1 MNDFVPLRVRSHGS
15 LLEGVASPERLLERA
30 ASLGYRALA
39 ITDRNNLYLAIRF
52 WQEARRLGLTPLL
65 GAEITHREHAA
76 LLLPL
81 DRRGYGR
88 LCELLSQRALDPRF
102 DLVAALAERPS
113 GLHVIVESVGLAS
126 SLLAAGVPAAGGWTS
141 SGAPR
146 PGARPGGVWLGLR
159 GLPEERPALP
169 ERLAAAR
176 GARTALGRDR

>member
-15 LLEGVASPERLLERA
+15 LLEGVASPETLLERA

-65 GAEITHREHAA
+65 GAEIAHRDQAA

-88 LCELLSQRALDPRF
+88 LCELLSQRGGQHKTFFQGLLGFSRAAVQAALDGF
-102 DLVAALAERPS
+102 DQ
-113 GLHVIVESVGLAS
+113 
-126 SLLAAGVPAAGGWTS
+126 
-141 SGAPR
+141 
-146 PGARPGGVWLGLR
+146 
-159 GLPEERPALP
+159 
-169 ERLAAAR
+169 
-176 GARTALGRDR
+176 ALGG